1 MCKPREIEVP
11 ENEPDERVE
20 TVPGWKPD
28 VTPDPGP
35 REPSRRELPG
45 PAQPMEPARRPG
57 FLEPVFE

>member
-1 MCKPREIEVP
+1 MCKPEDKPEIEP
-11 ENEPDERVE
+11 EEVE

-45 PAQPMEPARRPG
+45 PARQPEPLMPG